1 MFLQYRVIYRSF
13 CLARPQVHEKR
24 LEVDK
29 TNGGRREEERT
40 LMENI
45 PTMFANFPAKKLEKP
60 KKSVANRNAVTCNV
74 ILY

>member
-1 MFLQYRVIYRSF
+1 M
-13 CLARPQVHEKR
+13 HEKR

-29 TNGGRREEERT
+29 TKGGRTNEERI

-60 KKSVANRNAVTCNV
+60 KKSVPNRNAVTCTV
-74 ILY
+74 ILLMTENG

>member
-1 MFLQYRVIYRSF
+1 MYRSF

-24 LEVDK
+24 LEVDSSK
-29 TNGGRREEERT
+29 GGRREEERT

-74 ILY
+74 IVHVYSC

>member
-1 MFLQYRVIYRSF
+1 
-13 CLARPQVHEKR
+13 VHEKR

-29 TNGGRREEERT
+29 TKGGRTNEERI

-60 KKSVANRNAVTCNV
+60 KKSVPNRNAVTCTV
-74 ILY
+74 ILLMTENG